1 MIKNKQERKAPSDF
15 KEPYEFRLLIGD
27 NIICQRYFKINN
39 FNPLSLNSFELTQII
54 RTCANLINEDLK
66 SKSRVYTWHMTPLV
80 FNNED
85 EMKKWF
91 SNPNNVKTVR
101 FYETIV
107 IKDDKTKE
115 FAWDGEKIIECDK
128 KVDDGTFSTTLT
140 DKDTLTYEFAFYVK
154 DKKIVSTIFD
164 GVYPYFIRRNIDLSN
179 SRGKFEGEDL
189 SRLSFESYILNCLVY
204 DRPDLIKKIVKDIC
218 YVCSMTD
225 DKYYTTSLQYTNDKG
240 KKVKYYIDFN
250 NPKHLNSKY
259 AKEIAKAKKYL
270 HGDFSKHNK

>member
-240 KKVKYYIDFN
+240 KKVKYHIDFN

>member
-225 DKYYTTSLQYTNDKG
+225 DKYYTTSLQYTDDKG
-240 KKVKYYIDFN
+240 KKVKYHIDFN